1 MFYSFNAYLQNE
13 DLSKTRETASV
24 AENSRAHLQD
34 RVDGLVK
41 EAQSLREKLAVYEG
55 RASGAPMPEG
65 LTREQQLEVELGD
78 VRYEFS

>member
-1 MFYSFNAYLQNE
+1 M
-13 DLSKTRETASV
+13 SKTRETASV
-24 AENSRAHLQD
+24 AENSRAHLQE

-65 LTREQQLEVELGD
+65 LTREQQLEIELGD
-78 VRYEFS
+78 VRYELN